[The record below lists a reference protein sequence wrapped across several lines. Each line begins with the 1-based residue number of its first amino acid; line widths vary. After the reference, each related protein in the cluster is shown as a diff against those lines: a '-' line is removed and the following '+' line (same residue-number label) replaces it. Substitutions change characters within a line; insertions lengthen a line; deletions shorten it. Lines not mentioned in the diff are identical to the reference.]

1 MNLLEYSEKQF
12 LSDLKTIVYSTPS
25 SYHLDENHRPYIT
38 LDTKFFGGMN
48 WADYESN
55 LSKIEPSNKKYFCLC
70 LFTTIATD
78 LNFYTNFKEHY
89 SSFQA
94 ITNYPKFGWIGF
106 GVNFEKPYVLIDIP
120 NQLGVD
126 FDKIADL
133 EIEEYVKHHL
143 TISKSFLGEIKM
155 KEFFNVMLQDKDFQ
169 CGGIGQILIYQIA
182 RQLNRL
188 ND

>member
-12 LSDLKTIVYSTPS
+12 LSNLRTIVYSTLS
-25 SYHLDENHRPYIT
+25 SYHLDENHRPYIS
-38 LDTKFFGGMN
+38 LETKFFGGMN

-55 LSKIEPSNKKYFCLC
+55 LSKIESSNKKYFCLC
-70 LFTTIATD
+70 LFTIVCTD

-94 ITNYPKFGWIGF
+94 ITNYPKFGWIGS
-106 GVNFEKPYVLIDIP
+106 GLNFEKPCVLLNKP
-120 NQLGVD
+120 NILGVD
-126 FDKIADL
+126 FDKITDL

-143 TISKSFLGEIKM
+143 NISKSFLSEINM
-155 KEFFNVMLQDKDFQ
+155 EEFFNAMLQDKDFEG
-169 CGGIGQILIYQIA
+169 GGIGQRLIYQIE

-188 ND
+188 NA